1 MTELGFPVFDATV
14 QKTSHLLKHIEG
26 AYGWPKQ
33 RRNQSYAALRSVL
46 QTLRDRL
53 TVEETAQL
61 AAQLPMLVR
70 GLYYEGWNPTVVPV
84 DMDRA
89 EFLAAGA
96 GRLRLPVRRWTPPAG
111 PHRRRRPEA
120 PRERGRVGGHPV
132 LDASRPGRG
141 PDLRLAT

>member
-1 MTELGFPVFDATV
+1 MTEVGFPAFDATV
-14 QKTSHLLKHIEG
+14 QKTNHLLKHIAG
-26 AYGWPKQ
+26 AYGWPKE

-61 AAQLPMLVR
+61 AAQLPTLVR

-89 EFLAAGA
+89 EFLARVQAAFSYESEG
-96 GRLRLPVRRWTPPAG
+96 GPLRLVHTVVDALKHHVSEGEWGDIRSSM
-111 PHRRRRPEA
+111 
-120 PRERGRVGGHPV
+120 PRDLAAV
-132 LDASRPGRG
+132 LI
-141 PDLRLAT
+141 